1 MYKKIKIFFFNIF
14 QVLLKISPSKISC
27 DLNNLRQRFMGRDII
42 FFYDK
47 KLNLYKV
54 KSDNLT
60 MYFSNKMRGFNT
72 YAYGI
77 KNRATSL
84 AETYSLEKLKIFND
98 EVVIDCGANFG
109 DLYAW
114 TLVKKLNVK
123 YIAFEPSPREFECIK
138 LNCAGKKNNNIALS
152 NKTGVTEFYLKSSS
166 GDSSIIEPASGF
178 TKKIDIRSVKLE
190 DYVLINNIE
199 KIKFFKLEAEGFE
212 PEILEGSKKIL
223 NRIEYIGVDG
233 SPERGKNKDWTINTV
248 KKFLLKN
255 GFNLIAIKSSN
266 FYAKGL
272 FKNKNC
278 NESK

>member
-1 MYKKIKIFFFNIF
+1 
-14 QVLLKISPSKISC
+14 
-27 DLNNLRQRFMGRDII
+27 MGRDIV
-42 FFYDK
+42 FFYDIS
-47 KLNLYKV
+47 LNLYKV
-54 KSDNLT
+54 KSDNIT
-60 MYFSNKMRGFNT
+60 MYFNNKMRGFNT

-77 KNRATSL
+77 KKRAISL
-84 AETYSLEKLKIFND
+84 AETYSLDKLKISND

-114 TLVKKLNVK
+114 TLVKKLNIN

-152 NKTGVTEFYLKSSS
+152 DKTGQTDFYLQSSS

-178 TKKIDIRSVKLE
+178 TKKIEIATIKLE
-190 DYVLINNIE
+190 DYVLNNNIK
-199 KIKFFKLEAEGFE
+199 KIKFFKLEAEGYE

-233 SPERGKNKDWTINTV
+233 SPERGKKNDWTIDIV

-255 GFNLIAIKSSN
+255 GFELIGIKSNN

-272 FKNKNC
+272 FKNKIYNAT
-278 NESK
+278 K

>member
-1 MYKKIKIFFFNIF
+1 MKKIKILFFKIF
-14 QVLLKISPSKISC
+14 QILLKIFPSKISC
-27 DLNNLRQRFMGRDII
+27 ELNNLRQKLMGRDIT
-42 FFYDK
+42 FSYER

-54 KSDNLT
+54 KSDMMA
-60 MYFSNKMRGFNT
+60 MYFNEKMRGFNT

-77 KNRATSL
+77 KKRATSL
-84 AETYSLEKLKIFND
+84 AETYSLDKLKISND

-114 TLVKKLNVK
+114 TLVQNLNIN

-138 LNCAGKKNNNIALS
+138 LNCLGKKNNNIALS
-152 NKTGVTEFYLKSSS
+152 DKTGQIDFYLQSSS

-178 TKKIDIRSVKLE
+178 TKKIEIATIKLE
-190 DYVLINNIE
+190 DYVLNNNIE
-199 KIKFFKLEAEGFE
+199 KIKFFKLEAEGYE

-233 SPERGKNKDWTINTV
+233 SPERGKKKEWTIDIC

-255 GFNLIAIKSSN
+255 GFELIGIKSN
-266 FYAKGL
+266 NIYAKGL
-272 FKNKNC
+272 FKNKIYNAT
-278 NESK
+278 K